1 MTAVDANK
9 PQDSVLK
16 ETILK
21 ALHSV
26 MDPEIPTVSIIDL
39 GMLHDVQIS
48 GSKVQISLI
57 PTFLG
62 CPALDIIR
70 ANTEKS
76 LEEIS
81 CLTEIDVHFVYSE
94 IWTTDRITESG
105 RISLKEF
112 GIAPPPRQLEAGG
125 WEVDCP
131 FCGSPYTTLDNIF
144 GPTACRSIL
153 YCRSCKN
160 PFEAMKPVSTLM

>member
-1 MTAVDANK
+1 MEANK
-9 PQDSVLK
+9 PQEILSK

-26 MDPEIPTVSIIDL
+26 MDPEIPSVSIVDL
-39 GMLHDVQIS
+39 GMLHNVIVS
-48 GSKVQISLI
+48 GTRVEVSLI

-62 CPALDIIR
+62 CPALDIIKG
-70 ANTEKS
+70 NTVKA
-76 LEEIS
+76 LEGIDGIKEI
-81 CLTEIDVHFVYSE
+81 VVNFVYSE
-94 IWTTDRITESG
+94 VWTTDRISEVG
-105 RISLKEF
+105 RLRLKEF

-131 FCGSPYTTLDNIF
+131 FCSSPYTTLDNIF